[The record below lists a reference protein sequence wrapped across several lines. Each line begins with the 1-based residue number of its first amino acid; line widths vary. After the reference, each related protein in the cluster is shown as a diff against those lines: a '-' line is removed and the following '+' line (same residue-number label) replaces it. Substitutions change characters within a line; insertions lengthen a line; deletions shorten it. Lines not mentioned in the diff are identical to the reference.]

1 MTRRQGDKETR
12 RRGDGA
18 TGRRGDRE
26 VGRSKNKETR
36 RRGDREMGRGE
47 NKGTRR
53 APPRRPV
60 TPSLRCPV
68 LLFILSLLIPLIA
81 NAQTGE
87 ITGRV
92 VSEGGS
98 GIPNMT
104 VYLSPAG
111 STPRAAS
118 DQPESAVT
126 DGEGN
131 FKFTGLA
138 PRLYFVS
145 VSPSKGYTF
154 LPVPASERT
163 PRRNYR
169 PGDSVTFTLIKG
181 GVITG
186 RVTTLTGDPMIG
198 VQVSLMAVKDFE
210 GKPMREFASG
220 QPRTTD
226 DRGVYRFYGI
236 FPGTYVVFTRGNIR
250 WLPVSAYEGYAPT
263 YHPSSPRETA
273 AEITVGSGD
282 EVTGV
287 DIRYRG
293 ERGAT
298 VSGVVT
304 GSAQAAPNA
313 GTSVSLYNASTGAHV
328 GSSSIRPGDGQSG
341 FAILGVTD
349 GEYEIIARR
358 AWMDDEYLDSPP
370 RRIAVRGADV
380 GGIELKVAP
389 KASVSGKIV
398 IEDSPKRCEGEHKP
412 LFDDMIVSARRA
424 TKAPGLSL
432 LRPTQIGGSI
442 NDSGAFKI
450 GGLDP
455 SHYFIIARSPDENQY
470 VKSIAAPVATTR
482 NSRVRA
488 VANYDVSRVG
498 LTVKSGDRM
507 KGLIVTIADGAAS
520 LRGSVAPE
528 NEGSPPPAKM
538 RVHLVP
544 AETAAADDLLR
555 YGEVDVG
562 KDNAFEFKNITPGK
576 YRLLVRAAPN
586 SELNVGLPPPVAWDA
601 NERAKLRKEAEA
613 MKIEVEL
620 KPCQRVSDQ
629 VVKYR

>member
-1 MTRRQGDKETR
+1 
-12 RRGDGA
+12 
-18 TGRRGDRE
+18 
-26 VGRSKNKETR
+26 
-36 RRGDREMGRGE
+36 
-47 NKGTRR
+47 
-53 APPRRPV
+53 
-60 TPSLRCPV
+60 
-68 LLFILSLLIPLIA
+68 
-81 NAQTGE
+81 
-87 ITGRV
+87 
-92 VSEGGS
+92 
-98 GIPNMT
+98 MT

-111 STPRAAS
+111 SIQRSAS
-118 DQPESAVT
+118 DQPENAVT
-126 DGEGN
+126 DADGN

-138 PRLYFVS
+138 QRLYFVNLFL
-145 VSPSKGYTF
+145 SKGYTF
-154 LPVPASERT
+154 LPVPTSERT
-163 PRRNYR
+163 PQRNYR
-169 PGDSVTFTLIKG
+169 PGDNVTFTLIKG

-186 RVTTLTGDPMIG
+186 RVTTLTGEPMIG
-198 VQVSLMAVKDFE
+198 VQVSLMTVRDFE
-210 GKPMREFASG
+210 GKPVRDGFVNG
-220 QPRTTD
+220 RPRATD
-226 DRGVYRFYGI
+226 DRGFYRFYGVA
-236 FPGTYVVFTRGNIR
+236 PGTYVVLTRGNMAGSPI
-250 WLPVSAYEGYAPT
+250 SAYDGYAPT

-304 GSAQAAPNA
+304 GPAQAAPNA
-313 GTSVSLYNASTGAHV
+313 GTSVWLYNASTGAHV

-370 RRIAVRGADV
+370 RRITVRGADV

-398 IEDSPKRCEGEHKP
+398 IEDSPKRCEGEHKS
-412 LFDDMIVSARRA
+412 LFDNIIVSARRA

-442 NDSGAFKI
+442 NDSGDFKI

-482 NSRVRA
+482 NSRARA
-488 VANYDVSRVG
+488 VATYDVSRVG

-538 RVHLVP
+538 RVHIVP

-555 YGEVDVG
+555 YGEVAVG
-562 KDNAFEFKNITPGK
+562 KDNAFEFKNIAPGK
-576 YRLLVRAAPN
+576 YRLLVRAAPTYEPN
-586 SELNVGLPPPVAWDA
+586 ESLPPPVAWDA
-601 NERAKLRKEAEA
+601 NERVKLRKEAEA